1 MITWTIQPYFPLIF
15 SYIFIVQNILQEL
28 GSTWDITFWVN
39 KIASLQ
45 ISCIHGKPC
54 AYVYHEISRAE
65 KCGAW
70 TSTKWR
76 SSVLPYLRLRRATQ
90 SCVRASRRKPRK
102 LRPYQT
108 LGNVRPGCAQDRA
121 KIKKKSPG
129 FLLGLS
135 VAVSRAL
142 VLSGTASTARAS
154 SSS

>member
-39 KIASLQ
+39 KIASPQ

-65 KCGAW
+65 KCRAW

-90 SCVRASRRKPRK
+90 SCVRASRRKLRKLSPHEMWGCLRLPRLRTGPRK
-102 LRPYQT
+102 
-108 LGNVRPGCAQDRA
+108 NH
-121 KIKKKSPG
+121 I
-129 FLLGLS
+129 FLLVSS
-135 VAVSRAL
+135 VALSRAL
-142 VLSGTASTARAS
+142 VLAGTASTARAS
-154 SSS
+154 SSN